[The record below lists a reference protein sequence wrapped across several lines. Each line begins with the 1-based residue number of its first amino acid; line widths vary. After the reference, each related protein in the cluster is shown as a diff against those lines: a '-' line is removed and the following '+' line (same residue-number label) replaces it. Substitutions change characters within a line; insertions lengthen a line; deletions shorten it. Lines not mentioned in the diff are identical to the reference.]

1 MPRVLPALT
10 AVLISGLVLS
20 PVPPSVQTVFGTG
33 VAGYSDRETTTP
45 FGFAMGPDGALYF
58 CEMDGQ
64 RVRRLDLAT
73 KRVTT
78 IAGSGERGYSGDGGP
93 AVAAALNMPH
103 ELQFDAEGDLY
114 VADRDSHTIRRIE
127 MKTGTISTAAGT
139 GVAGFAGDG
148 GSARA
153 AQLRGPH
160 CLLSDGAG
168 SLLICDVG
176 NHRIRRLDLRA
187 GVLDTY
193 AGTGEAKPTPDGAPV
208 AARRSMAP
216 ARSRGRRAGTCISP
230 CARGTRYIGST
241 RGARRCIGSPEP
253 ARRATPAMMA
263 RRWRRRSPGRKAS
276 RTRGWGPVHRRY
288 REPRRSSG
296 RFADGR
302 DCHRSGHGPAGRRAG
317 ARSAA
322 LPAVA
327 PARAARQCER
337 WAVRRGQRGTPD
349 TTASVIDQA
358 VGGGP

>member
-1 MPRVLPALT
+1 MTKAVHALV
-10 AVLISGLVLS
+10 AALALGAGSS
-20 PVPPSVQTVFGTG
+20 AAHRSVHTVFGTG

-45 FGFAMGPDGALYF
+45 FGFAMGPDDALYF

-114 VADRDSHTIRRIE
+114 VADRDSHTIRKIE

-193 AGTGEAKPTPDGAPV
+193 AGTGEPKPTPDGAPV
-208 AARRSMAP
+208 VGTPLNGPRALARAP
-216 ARSRGRRAGTCISP
+216 SGDLYLALCEGNAVYRIDARSQTLHRVAGT
-230 CARGTRYIGST
+230 GTKGYSGDEGPALEATLAGPKGLAYAPDGSLYIADT
-241 RGARRCIGSPEP
+241 ENHAIRRVDLRTGVIATVLGTGQPGDGPEP
-253 ARRATPAMMA
+253 
-263 RRWRRRSPGRKAS
+263 
-276 RTRGWGPVHRRY
+276 
-288 REPRRSSG
+288 EPRRCLLSRPHG
-296 RFADGR
+296 LLVTAEGGLLIADSEA
-302 DCHRSGHGPAGRRAG
+302 HRIR
-317 ARSAA
+317 
-322 LPAVA
+322 LL
-327 PARAARQCER
+327 Q
-337 WAVRRGQRGTPD
+337 
-349 TTASVIDQA
+349 
-358 VGGGP
+358 